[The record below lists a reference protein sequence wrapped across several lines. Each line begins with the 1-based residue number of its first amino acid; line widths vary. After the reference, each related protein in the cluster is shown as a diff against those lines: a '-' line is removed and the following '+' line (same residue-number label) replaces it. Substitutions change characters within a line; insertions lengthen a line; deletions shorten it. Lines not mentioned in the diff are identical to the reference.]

1 MLQNVIACVVGVGP
15 GLSTENMLQSI
26 AAALHNNTRPITG
39 QNASKGLLQ
48 KNPAISINTEQ
59 PLIQVSVSL
68 RAQWLR
74 GTASDSRLREPG
86 FKSCAAVLKPWASFL
101 LYITSVHS
109 AV

>member
-59 PLIQVSVSL
+59 PLIQVSV
-68 RAQWLR
+68 
-74 GTASDSRLREPG
+74 P
-86 FKSCAAVLKPWASFL
+86 
-101 LYITSVHS
+101 
-109 AV
+109 